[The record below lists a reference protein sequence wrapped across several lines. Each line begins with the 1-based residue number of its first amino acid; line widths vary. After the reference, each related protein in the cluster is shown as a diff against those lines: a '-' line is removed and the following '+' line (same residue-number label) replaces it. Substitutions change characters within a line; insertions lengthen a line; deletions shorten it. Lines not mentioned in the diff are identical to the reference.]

1 MDDNNYNNI
10 SGGDIPF
17 SSSRNTPG
25 ENELDS
31 ESMITD
37 ALSGVNKQDTSPTDG
52 SPRTDGTNG
61 ESSGSTGAY
70 GAAMQQSTA
79 DNADGENSFG
89 GAYYTGASVGGNY
102 EKSASYG
109 SGTSYGSEANKTG
122 SSFSFTDDQPTDKTD
137 KNATARQAA
146 GGSSSAYSYGG
157 GSASSYGGTP
167 YGGGADTPPYPG
179 MNAAKSKNR
188 KEKKPPTR
196 KTLVVF
202 GAITLVLCLLMSTA
216 SGAFSSYITVR
227 LIEAHDKY
235 GSTTTPYKDELISVP
250 TEKSEPEQND
260 ETAQGTVTE
269 APTEKPEKVTSA
281 SSGQKTKGEVYAES
295 VNAIVGIKAEGTKE
309 VSTIFGRTAQ
319 APFTSTGSGFFITES
334 GYIVTN
340 YHVIE
345 NATKVTVTTYAGQAY
360 EAEITGYEASNDIA
374 VLKAKGSF
382 ESVKI
387 GDSSSL
393 AVGDDILVIGNA
405 LGELSYTFTDGVVS
419 YLNRAITTDSGTVI
433 NMYQTNAAINEGN
446 SGGPVYDMEGKVVG
460 IASAKY
466 AASSVE
472 GLGFFIPLNDVKGM
486 INDIIEKGYVSGKPS
501 LGISVQPVTQTM
513 SLRYSIPV
521 GLYVVAVGT
530 DTAASKAGIKAADVI
545 TGLDGET
552 VSGIA
557 ELSSALSSKRAGETI
572 TLTLYRSG
580 SSRSVTL
587 TLDEYKPSSPRT
599 EYSGVYDY

>member
-10 SGGDIPF
+10 SGGGIPF
-17 SSSRNTPG
+17 GSSRNTPG
-25 ENELDS
+25 ENDRDS

-37 ALSGVNKQDTSPTDG
+37 ALSGVNEQDTSPTDG
-52 SPRTDGTNG
+52 SSRTDGTDG
-61 ESSGSTGAY
+61 ESAISTGAY

-89 GAYYTGASVGGNY
+89 GAYYTGASLGG
-102 EKSASYG
+102 AYG
-109 SGTSYGSEANKTG
+109 SGASDGNAADKTG
-122 SSFSFTDDQPTDKTD
+122 NSFSFTGEAAAD
-137 KNATARQAA
+137 KNEAA
-146 GGSSSAYSYGG
+146 KQSGGSSSAYSYGG
-157 GSASSYGGTP
+157 GSASHYTGAPCGSTS
-167 YGGGADTPPYPG
+167 GGAETPPYPG
-179 MNAAKSKNR
+179 MNAAKSKNK

-216 SGAFSSYITVR
+216 SGALSSYITVR

-250 TEKSEPEQND
+250 TEKPESEQND

-309 VSTIFGRTAQ
+309 VTTIFGRTAQ

-374 VLKAKGSF
+374 VLKAEGSF

-513 SLRYSIPV
+513 SLRYSLPV

-530 DTAASKAGIKAADVI
+530 DTAASKAGIRAADVI
-545 TGLDGET
+545 TGLDGEA
-552 VSGIA
+552 VSGVA